1 LARIV
6 FHYLPGDSFLHRWDP
21 RCKFFGLLLV
31 TAVLIQFSIFWFLLD
46 SILLGALFFLSRLP
60 FRLFFEEFKFWVI
73 FLSALFLFQ
82 ILLTPGGRFSFFPW
96 LPIGKEGLLQGGLTS
111 WRMGLMIG
119 YALLFTAVT
128 RPRDLCGALVWILK
142 PIPFLPER
150 RIGLMV
156 SLTLRFFSRI
166 SDQVEDVRAAHLARL
181 GDRNHNPFRKAKF
194 MALPILRRSILDVEE
209 VAFALV
215 ARGYQENRNL
225 PSRLSKIPL
234 SHLIPILLMSGVL
247 LLSLWIK

>member
-1 LARIV
+1 
-6 FHYLPGDSFLHRWDP
+6 
-21 RCKFFGLLLV
+21 
-31 TAVLIQFSIFWFLLD
+31 
-46 SILLGALFFLSRLP
+46 
-60 FRLFFEEFKFWVI
+60 
-73 FLSALFLFQ
+73 
-82 ILLTPGGRFSFFPW
+82 
-96 LPIGKEGLLQGGLTS
+96 
-111 WRMGLMIG
+111 MGLMIG

-128 RPRDLCGALVWILK
+128 RPRDLCEALVWILK

-166 SDQVEDVRAAHLARL
+166 SDQVEEVRAAHLARL

-194 MALPILRRSILDVEE
+194 LALPILRRSILDVEE
-209 VAFALV
+209 VTFALV

-234 SHLIPILLMSGVL
+234 PHLIPIIIYGRGAV
-247 LLSLWIK
+247 IIPVD